1 VAPPSAP
8 SAPGGEQQIRQ
19 DVGGAADG
27 IGGWNSLK
35 IWEDQFDKLKQLVD
49 SMKPGTVRTA
59 GEKYTG
65 MANAMNTT
73 VGLLHNQSYK
83 IIEAWGGEDARLA
96 MDQMNKAY
104 RAALEIQQ
112 KGSATGSALTQH
124 AQTQTQWQ
132 QAYGS
137 GSATDSWVREV
148 VRWGAGPL
156 VPASMVTGFLAN
168 NMGAGE
174 AMHQVN
180 VGTEQ
185 SNDRFPEG
193 IRQDMP
199 QTNPNVRD
207 NTPGPPDTPG
217 GPGSPEMPGGGM
229 PPGGPGGMPPG
240 GPGGMPPGGPGTGDL
255 PGGMPPGGPGGG
267 PGGPDIPGGPGG
279 IPGGPGGGPG
289 GPDLPGGGVG
299 GGPGGLGSDLASMPG
314 GGGGG
319 GVPSGMPGG
328 GAGLGGG
335 APGGMPGGAPGAGL
349 GSAGGP
355 GAFPGAGAFGKG
367 GMGGGMP
374 MGMPMGAGAGG
385 GGNDNERER
394 STWLTEDED
403 VWGGND
409 DTAPPVIG

>member
-1 VAPPSAP
+1 MSPPPAP
-8 SAPGGEQQIRQ
+8 SGGPGGQQQIRQ
-19 DVGGAADG
+19 DVGGASDG

-35 IWEDQFDKLKQLVD
+35 IWEDQFDKLKELVD
-49 SMKPGTVRTA
+49 AMRPGTVKTA

-65 MANAMNTT
+65 MSNAMYDS
-73 VGLLHNQSYK
+73 VSLLHNQSYK
-83 IIEAWGGEDARLA
+83 IIEAWGGDDARQA
-96 MDQMNKAY
+96 MEQMNKAY
-104 RAALEIQQ
+104 RAALEVYE
-112 KGSATGSALTQH
+112 KGRATGQALTTH

-148 VRWGAGPL
+148 ARWGAGPL
-156 VPASMVTGFLAN
+156 VPASMVTSFLAN

-217 GPGSPEMPGGGM
+217 GPGSPKMPGGG
-229 PPGGPGGMPPG
+229 PGGGPGGMPSGPEAGDLPKGGVPQPPEYPG
-240 GPGGMPPGGPGTGDL
+240 GPD
-255 PGGMPPGGPGGG
+255 G

-279 IPGGPGGGPG
+279 GPGGIPGG
-289 GPDLPGGGVG
+289 GGVPG

-314 GGGGG
+314 GG
-319 GVPSGMPGG
+319 PGG
-328 GAGLGGG
+328 GAGGGLGGG
-335 APGGMPGGAPGAGL
+335 APGGMPGGGPGGGL
-349 GSAGGP
+349 GSAGGGP
-355 GAFPGAGAFGKG
+355 GAVPAGAFGKG
-367 GMGGGMP
+367 GMGAGGMP
-374 MGMPMGAGAGG
+374 MGMPMGAGGG
-385 GGNDNERER
+385 AGGNDNERER

-409 DTAPPVIG
+409 DTTPPVIGA